1 MNSVSE
7 IEFML
12 IKRFFSGEWTDRP
25 KSFSQAS
32 QNVRQPVGVRNSIE
46 AGKFECPNQK
56 CFGRYFEFSDTR
68 VFVSAAV
75 PDSDPENGRKK
86 NLSSNSWWSHK
97 LDLLLTFLCVESENY
112 VAVFFITNLT
122 FNVKACA
129 SQTQHFQIWEMNPCT
144 LFQFSSYCVFTN

>member
-12 IKRFFSGEWTDRP
+12 IKRFFSGERTDRP

-32 QNVRQPVGVRNSIE
+32 QNGRQPVGVRNSIE

-86 NLSSNSWWSHK
+86 NLSSNSW
-97 LDLLLTFLCVESENY
+97 
-112 VAVFFITNLT
+112 
-122 FNVKACA
+122 
-129 SQTQHFQIWEMNPCT
+129 
-144 LFQFSSYCVFTN
+144 